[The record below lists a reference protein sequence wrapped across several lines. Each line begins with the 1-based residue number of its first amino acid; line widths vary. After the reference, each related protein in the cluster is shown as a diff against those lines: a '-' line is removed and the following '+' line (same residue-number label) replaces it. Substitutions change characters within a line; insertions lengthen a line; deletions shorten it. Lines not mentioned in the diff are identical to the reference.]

1 MDTDFIARRGYYQ
14 ILKITDSHDCDY
26 GPCKIYTISNGTD
39 EPDEIGLYLDV
50 PTNNPSGLLEKPL
63 EGATCLSILETGQ

>member
-39 EPDEIGLYLDV
+39 EPVEIGLYLDV
-50 PTNNPSGLLEKPL
+50 PTNNPSGLLEQPL
-63 EGATCLSILETGQ
+63 EGAPCLSILETGQ

>member
-14 ILKITDSHDCDY
+14 ILKITDSHDCAD
-26 GPCKIYTISNGTD
+26 GPCKIYPISNGTE
-39 EPDEIGLYLDV
+39 EPVAIGLYLDV

-63 EGATCLSILETGQ
+63 EGAPCLSILETGQ